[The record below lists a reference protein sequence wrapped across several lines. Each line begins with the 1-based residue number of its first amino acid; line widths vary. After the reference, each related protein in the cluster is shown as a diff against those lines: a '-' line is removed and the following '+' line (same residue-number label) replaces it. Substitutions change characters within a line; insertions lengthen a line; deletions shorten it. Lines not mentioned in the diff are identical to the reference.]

1 MAILQFDEY
10 KSKLLALKPTLEE
23 LSQALGLEA
32 AEQELDLLQAE
43 SAAEGFWNDMEH
55 AQKVTTRIKN
65 LQDKIDSQKKRESG
79 ISS

>member
-1 MAILQFDEY
+1 M
-10 KSKLLALKPTLEE
+10 
-23 LSQALGLEA
+23 
-32 AEQELDLLQAE
+32 QAE

-79 ISS
+79 LEDLLTLCEMGQEMEGRIPDP

>member
-32 AEQELDLLQAE
+32 AEQELDLCRRRARPR
-43 SAAEGFWNDMEH
+43 AFG
-55 AQKVTTRIKN
+55 TTWSTPR
-65 LQDKIDSQKKRESG
+65 R
-79 ISS
+79 

>member
-32 AEQELDLLQAE
+32 AEQELGSFCRRRARPR
-43 SAAEGFWNDMEH
+43 AFG
-55 AQKVTTRIKN
+55 TTWSTPR
-65 LQDKIDSQKKRESG
+65 R
-79 ISS
+79 